1 MVLPPLS
8 PEQRAAALDKAAKIR
23 KRRAKLRDRLKH
35 GGISLTEMLDLGAT
49 DEAVGKMRV
58 LAVVEALPGIG
69 KVRAG
74 QLMAE
79 LKISES
85 RRVRGLGGNQ
95 RAALLAHVAKDGRAP
110 SSAR

>member
-8 PEQRAAALDKAAKIR
+8 PEQRAAALDKATKAR
-23 KRRAKLRDRLKH
+23 KRRAVLRGQLKH
-35 GGISLTEMLDLGAT
+35 GGISLAEVLDLGAS
-49 DEAVGKMRV
+49 DAAVGKMRV
-58 LAVVEALPGIG
+58 LAVVEALPGVG

-74 QLMAE
+74 QLMTD

>member
-8 PEQRAAALDKAAKIR
+8 PEQRAAALDKATRAR
-23 KRRAKLRDRLKH
+23 KRRAELRDQLKH
-35 GGISLTEMLDLGAT
+35 GGITLAEVLELGAS

-58 LAVVEALPGIG
+58 LAVVEALPGVG

-74 QLMAE
+74 QLMMT
-79 LKISES
+79 LRISES

-95 RAALLAHVAKDGRAP
+95 RAALLAHVEDGRQP
-110 SSAR
+110 AR